1 MKNER
6 IDQTATENKRARLA
20 KLKKEEEERLVK
32 MQKLEKSIKEA
43 DNKIINARKYAAGEW
58 VIKKIEN
65 GNEAVIKAMREYID
79 DSRKYF
85 FPEVFTADE
94 IKEANERAAQRRAD
108 SKLKRAKSI

>member
-58 VIKKIEN
+58 MIKKIEN
-65 GNEAVIKAMREYID
+65 GNEAAIKAMREYID

-85 FPEVFTADE
+85 LL
-94 IKEANERAAQRRAD
+94 
-108 SKLKRAKSI
+108 S

>member
-20 KLKKEEEERLVK
+20 KLKEEEEKRLEK
-32 MQKLEKSIKEA
+32 IQKLEKSIKET

-58 VIKKIEN
+58 MIKKIES
-65 GNEAVIKAMREYID
+65 GNEAAIKAMREYID

-94 IKEANERAAQRRAD
+94 IKEANERAAQRRAEN
-108 SKLKRAKSI
+108 KLKRAKSI